1 MSELP
6 VSQRYYSQTVLI
18 SEFIAVI
25 KKIKQENE
33 KITEVHFSP
42 VVKGYDICFEKGESE
57 IRVTVKCRK
66 IFDGC
71 VAESY
76 ESGRKISKAVI
87 RTKDEVHSYIQK
99 LIEL

>member
-6 VSQRYYSQTVLI
+6 VSQRYYTQSVLI

-33 KITEVHFSP
+33 KITDVHFSP
-42 VVKGYDICFEKGESE
+42 VVKGYDICLKKGESE

-76 ESGRKISKAVI
+76 ESGRRITKSVI
-87 RTKDEVHSYIQK
+87 RTKDDVYSYIQN
-99 LIEL
+99 LIK